1 MGLYLTPGHRAFSLN
16 LELPEWLDWLPSS
29 PCDPLISVSSE
40 LGLQTNAITPSP
52 FHGNW
57 KLNSAPGASMAS
69 TSLTEPS
76 PQLSHVTLYKMLMI
90 RSSSCPDRK
99 LIASCSELES
109 IGLFNG
115 FSCVWTPQGLLSV
128 KSLVLFPS
136 SWKCIH
142 LSSLLLTLPFQPAAV
157 PSRGSFCHQQIT
169 HSAWLCVI
177 CLTMSLSR
185 GGIPMNET
193 VTLKCAR
200 PCSPLSACPSPRF
213 SLRCAHVSSRICLW
227 AQLFGSWRPL

>member
-1 MGLYLTPGHRAFSLN
+1 MHTHIWIDAHVPLHTHIWVDAYTCVEMCMQDLRPSLSSSFMGLYLTPGHRAFSLN

-136 SWKCIH
+136 S
-142 LSSLLLTLPFQPAAV
+142 
-157 PSRGSFCHQQIT
+157 
-169 HSAWLCVI
+169 
-177 CLTMSLSR
+177 
-185 GGIPMNET
+185 
-193 VTLKCAR
+193 
-200 PCSPLSACPSPRF
+200 
-213 SLRCAHVSSRICLW
+213 
-227 AQLFGSWRPL
+227 